1 MKTSLVRLVALT
13 VLVAAGA
20 IGAVV
25 LSQEAEPRPK
35 PQMKKDH
42 IVAPRDTEEAKES
55 RPVEN
60 KVRLSNPADEKEKA
74 VAEQFRLQPAPS
86 VRARYF
92 QSILNNP
99 DFRLDKWYLQV
110 LDVKTVDGKTTVKV
124 RATPLVT
131 SRFAAATLVDGVL
144 EETYE
149 VSGQNLKLLKTA
161 PPVDPAAPPKRFTVQ
176 GM

>member
-1 MKTSLVRLVALT
+1 MKTSLVRVVALT

-25 LSQEAEPRPK
+25 LSQEAEVRRE

-42 IVAPRDTEEAKES
+42 VVAPPDTAEAKES

-60 KVRLSNPADEKEKA
+60 KVRLSNPANEEEKA

-86 VRARYF
+86 VRATYF

-99 DFRLDKWYLQV
+99 DFRLDKWDLQV

-131 SRFAAATLVDGVL
+131 SRYAAATIVHGILD
-144 EETYE
+144 ETYE
-149 VSGQNLKLLKTA
+149 VRGEKLTLLKTDPA
-161 PPVDPAAPPKRFTVQ
+161 VDPAVVKKFSIS
-176 GM
+176 GF